1 MNKRFNKNGFLTI
14 RNVLLKR
21 EKKIIS
27 NILYESFK
35 DILKLK
41 SKKNFSIENKSF
53 HYKLLKLRKSNPKN
67 FGEIYD
73 NFKLNAQLRSIFY
86 SKKFLKIFSRTLN
99 TKIENIFL
107 NGFMLRLDP
116 PNDSRNSLNWHQDA
130 PYYLMNYP
138 TMNSGVCW
146 MALTKNSSKNGT
158 LIFIPNSH
166 SKIVKSNINKGKKF
180 ESTTH
185 KIKIS
190 KQEKDNR
197 KNLNQKFGDISLL
210 HINLKH
216 KSGTNTSKKFRL
228 TLACRF
234 HDMAS
239 TFNVGNEVYKY
250 NNSAPKIKN

>member
-1 MNKRFNKNGFLTI
+1 MNKRFNKNGFVTI
-14 RNVLLKR
+14 RNFVLER
-21 EKKIIS
+21 EKIIIS

-35 DILKLK
+35 DILKFK

-53 HYKLLKLRKSNPKN
+53 HNELLKLRKSNPKN

-86 SKKFLKIFSRTLN
+86 TKKFLKIFSSALD
-99 TKIENIFL
+99 TKIENIYL

-116 PNDSRNSLNWHQDA
+116 PNDSRNSLNWHQDS

-138 TMNSGVCW
+138 TLNSGVCW
-146 MALTKNSSKNGT
+146 MALTKNSRKNGT
-158 LIFIPNSH
+158 LIFVPNSH
-166 SKIVKSNINKGKKF
+166 SKVVKSKINKGKKF
-180 ESTTH
+180 SSTTH
-185 KIKIS
+185 RIKIS
-190 KQEKDNR
+190 KHEKENC

-216 KSGTNTSKKFRL
+216 KSGINTSKKFRL

-234 HDMAS
+234 HDMSS
-239 TFNVGNEVYKY
+239 TFNSGNEIYKY
-250 NNSAPKIKN
+250 KKGTPKIKN